1 MKSEK
6 IPMANEHAIQDK
18 RKEIDTGKPLRATH
32 GSPDRP
38 LKIGNAEIPCYVLS
52 NGMRILSGRGMQEA
66 FGLGQRRGDILKNFL
81 ANLLARPKAK
91 ELAHG
96 DLLNALENPIRFIR
110 PGRGGKIATGYEATI
125 LADICDLVLAARQ
138 DRLLTSK
145 RDHLIAKE
153 CEILTRSFAK
163 VGIIALVDE
172 ATGYQ
177 EDRARDALEEIL
189 RNFISAELLK
199 WVKTFPDE
207 FYRQMFRLRDWQY
220 YQFSVKRPSVAGR
233 ITNDIIYERLAPG
246 VLDELRRITPKDVKG
261 RRKYRY
267 HQRLTSDIGH
277 PALRE
282 HLASVIT
289 LMKASTSW
297 RRFYAMLNRALPKW
311 GSTLPMVLEFK
322 EEEGENGR

>member
-1 MKSEK
+1 MKESKKE
-6 IPMANEHAIQDK
+6 NEITQKDAGEALIKRAIY
-18 RKEIDTGKPLRATH
+18 

-38 LKIGNAEIPCYVLS
+38 LVIGDLEIPCYVLEDEKRVLVQS
-52 NGMRILSGRGMQEA
+52 RMISALGMSRGSSA
-66 FGLGQRRGDILKNFL
+66 
-81 ANLLARPKAK
+81 
-91 ELAHG
+91 
-96 DLLNALENPIRFIR
+96 
-110 PGRGGKIATGYEATI
+110 GRGGDRLAKFVAGKRLSSFISPKLLDVTKNPIKFKAPTGNIAYGYEATI
-125 LADICDLVLAARQ
+125 LADICEAVLSARKAGVIGKQ
-138 DRLLTSK
+138 QEHIADR
-145 RDHLIAKE
+145 
-153 CEILTRSFAK
+153 CEILMMGFAR

-177 EDRARDALEEIL
+177 EVRARDALEEIL

-207 FYRQMFRLRDWQY
+207 FYRQMFRLRNWQY

-246 VLDELRRITPKDVKG
+246 VLDELKRITPKDVKG
-261 RRKYRY
+261 RRKHRY
-267 HQRLTSDIGH
+267 HQRLTADIGH

-282 HLASVIT
+282 HLASVLT

-311 GSTLPMVLEFK
+311 GSTLPMGLDFK
-322 EEEGENGR
+322 EEEES